1 MMRKTT
7 KPFTFSNGIVVP
19 TGTMMYAASDP
30 VQLDPAIYPNADQ
43 FNGFRFEGLM
53 DQDTLYFDNEGGS
66 RHQMV
71 ATSADFLA
79 WGHGKHACPGRF
91 FAAVEL
97 KMILGFL
104 IMNYDLDFEQPV
116 RPAVSVFEAHRF
128 ADGKSKILFKRRE
141 RS

>member
-1 MMRKTT
+1 
-7 KPFTFSNGIVVP
+7 
-19 TGTMMYAASDP
+19 
-30 VQLDPAIYPNADQ
+30 
-43 FNGFRFEGLM
+43 M
-53 DQDTLYFDNEGGS
+53 DKDTLYFDNDGGS

-97 KMILGFL
+97 KMILGCL
-104 IMNYDLDFEQPV
+104 IMNYDMSFEQPGV
-116 RPAVSVFEAHRF
+116 QPPASVFGAQRF